1 MCPVSACLLALLAF
15 GARGARQSRPP
26 SPAATWEHNPQIVY
40 NLKQAEA
47 LRRARR
53 LAEAA
58 AAYKRLLAHAP
69 NLAVAHLGLG
79 LVRHDQRDYAASTA
93 EFARAASLDP
103 TLAQAPLDLGVD
115 AYLWGHDTLART
127 ALEKAARWPAQA
139 FQADYLLSLVE
150 IRQGD
155 LHAAARIL
163 DTALQLHST
172 SGDPVYQSEVANL
185 EHWRAILAGMTTA
198 EHYVKVGREDDAKRE
213 CAQLLRENPSLVGVH
228 TVLGDIAVHERQF
241 NVALE
246 DYRAEQKLEPRSSR
260 IWFKIANALLESRQF
275 SAARQAALASLH
287 LQPDFG
293 PPYFVLGRVAASEG
307 QKTEAIAEFEE
318 ALRLG
323 LDDDLATTA
332 HYQLFRLLL
341 ASGRMREAK
350 AQEAE
355 YLRLQK
361 ARAQR
366 DLAVARSERKL
377 EQSGL
382 LH

>member
-1 MCPVSACLLALLAF
+1 MRPVSACLLALIAL
-15 GARGARQSRPP
+15 GVRGASQSRHP
-26 SPAATWEHNPQIVY
+26 SPAASWENDPEIVQR
-40 NLKQAEA
+40 LRQAEA
-47 LRRARR
+47 LWRAHR

-58 AAYKRLLAHAP
+58 AAYKRLLARAP

-79 LVRHDQRDYAASTA
+79 LVRHDQRDYAGSTA

-139 FQADYLLSLVE
+139 FQANYLLSLVE

-155 LHAAARIL
+155 LHAA
-163 DTALQLHST
+163 TQTMETTLQLRPT
-172 SGDPVYQSEVANL
+172 SGGPVYQSEVANL
-185 EHWRAILAGMTTA
+185 KHWRAILAGMTTA
-198 EHYVKVGREDDAKRE
+198 EHYVKVGRLEDAERE
-213 CAQLLRENPSLVGVH
+213 CAQLLRQNPNLAGVH
-228 TVLGDIAVHERQF
+228 TVLGDIALHERQF
-241 NVALE
+241 NAALN
-246 DYRAEQKLEPRSSR
+246 DYRAEQKLEPQSPQ
-260 IWFKIANALLESRQF
+260 IWFKIADTLLESRQF

-293 PPYFVLGRVAASEG
+293 PPYFVLGRVAASERR
-307 QKTEAIAEFEE
+307 KNEAIIDFKE

-332 HYQLFRLLL
+332 HYQLFRLLI

-350 AQEAE
+350 AQQAE

-366 DLAVARSERKL
+366 DLAIARSERKL
-377 EQSGL
+377 EESGL
-382 LH
+382 QR